1 MSIGRE
7 PAAGRSPQE
16 RAACSRREGTSPAVS
31 PTPGCTAL
39 ARRRNVRPSPR
50 LHPRISPTGRR
61 ALSPGPS
68 GDARP
73 VPRTVP
79 TCGTSQYGRIASK
92 CVWLP
97 WTGRPQ
103 DSRMGGIGHGGCW
116 RGCPRDGSG
125 GVRTVIESFSPGP
138 ANRGSARDSSSRSPR
153 SSSRDAAHSAPCRS
167 ASPSRRRSSAS
178 ARSLAATMRLPR
190 SRWMTPA
197 RVLPRSSA
205 TDVPSARASFPC
217 IRRGHECS
225 RERHSSLALPGGRL
239 WIAGPA
245 RGGRRQSFGR
255 SGGGSA
261 GLSGVSIACG
271 RPRPER
277 ERRMFRKRV
286 TCCAAVAGT
295 EPARAGR
302 ARVFRP
308 ALGSIA
314 DTPSRRLAGR
324 GPRRAPG
331 GICGAGRPLR
341 GGADGSG
348 AGARDRRSEVFRTKR
363 LESIRDSAAGAARG
377 HSRPIDRIA
386 LDSS

>member
-16 RAACSRREGTSPAVS
+16 RAACSRSEGTSPAVS
-31 PTPGCTAL
+31 PTPGRKAP

-125 GVRTVIESFSPGP
+125 GVRTVIESLSPGP
-138 ANRGSARDSSSRSPR
+138 ANRGSARDSTSRSAR

-167 ASPSRRRSSAS
+167 ASPPRRRSSAS
-178 ARSLAATMRLPR
+178 ARSLAATMRP
-190 SRWMTPA
+190 
-197 RVLPRSSA
+197 PRSS
-205 TDVPSARASFPC
+205 
-217 IRRGHECS
+217 
-225 RERHSSLALPGGRL
+225 
-239 WIAGPA
+239 
-245 RGGRRQSFGR
+245 
-255 SGGGSA
+255 
-261 GLSGVSIACG
+261 
-271 RPRPER
+271 
-277 ERRMFRKRV
+277 
-286 TCCAAVAGT
+286 
-295 EPARAGR
+295 
-302 ARVFRP
+302 
-308 ALGSIA
+308 
-314 DTPSRRLAGR
+314 RLAGR
-324 GPRRAPG
+324 GPRRAPA

-363 LESIRDSAAGAARG
+363 LESIRDSATGAARG
-377 HSRPIDRIA
+377 HARPIAPIA